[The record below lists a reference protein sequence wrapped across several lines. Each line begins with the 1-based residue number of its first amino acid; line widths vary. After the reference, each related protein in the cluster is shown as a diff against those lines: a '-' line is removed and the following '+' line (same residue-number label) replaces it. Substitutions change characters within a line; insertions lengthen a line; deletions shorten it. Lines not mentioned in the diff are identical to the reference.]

1 MIEANIVNCRAGD
14 FVLMQSDHNWYIGVL
29 IPNFYANSHFDVSKN
44 FTLTEHDIEN
54 KDDFDYLI
62 KLAETIR
69 KNVVKFSDRE
79 VGVIK
84 LIK

>member
-1 MIEANIVNCRAGD
+1 MIEANIVKRRAGD
-14 FVLMQSDHNWYIGVL
+14 FILMQSDQNWYIGVL

-44 FTLTEHDIEN
+44 FILIEHDIES

-69 KNVVKFSDRE
+69 KNVAEFSNRE
-79 VGVIK
+79 VGFIK